1 MKTRRFFNIYHNNPW
16 GLAFTLYP
24 VVILLVFMVFPI
36 LYSLLLSATNADI
49 RTIRHLTDF
58 DFIGL
63 RNLTQVLKDEVF
75 WKSLRNTL
83 YFVLVGGPIT
93 ILVSLV
99 TALVLNKA
107 IVRFKSMFRSL
118 YFLPVVTTIVAVAVV
133 WRMLYEPRLGL
144 INWLLSLIGIAGPS
158 WLGDPLT
165 AMPAIILMST
175 WKNFGFSMIILIAGL
190 QAIPNQLYEAA
201 QIDGADG
208 WQQFWY
214 ITLPNLRTV
223 MLTVTVMTTIGYLQF
238 FAEPFVMTQGGP
250 LNSTISMTM
259 YIYNHGFKYF
269 NIGYASTIAY
279 ILFAMIA
286 VLSFVQMKVLGGDRT

>member
-1 MKTRRFFNIYHNNPW
+1 MF
-16 GLAFTLYP
+16 
-24 VVILLVFMVFPI
+24 FPI
-36 LYSLLLSATNADI
+36 LYSLLLSFTNADI
-49 RTIRHLTDF
+49 RTIRNLADF
-58 DFIGL
+58 EFIGL
-63 RNLTQVLKDEVF
+63 TNLTELLKDEVF
-75 WKSLRNTL
+75 WKSLFNTV

-93 ILVSLV
+93 IVVSLA
-99 TALVLNKA
+99 TALLLNKA
-107 IVRFKSMFRSL
+107 LVRFKSVFRTL
-118 YFLPVVTTIVAVAVV
+118 YFLPVITTIVAVAVV
-133 WRMLYEPRLGL
+133 WRMLYEPRLGV
-144 INWLLSLIGIAGPS
+144 INWVLSLVGIAGPN

-165 AMPAIILMST
+165 AMPAIILMTT
-175 WKNFGFSMIILIAGL
+175 WKNFGFNMIILIAGL

-238 FAEPFVMTQGGP
+238 FAEPFIMTQGGP

-279 ILFAMIA
+279 ILFGMIA
-286 VLSFVQMKVLGGDRT
+286 LLSFVQMKFLGGDRT